1 MPPRGP
7 RFGRLFPERLGR
19 RAGDVLPP
27 RRPGLICWP
36 SYEGGGVQLHQPCGA
51 PWWVSTVHAR
61 LAGAMRIRGLIDTGA
76 MLALLDRDERWHKA
90 CVQAFAQILPSRELS
105 QASLFISSTSLYA
118 CRIGRPT

>member
-1 MPPRGP
+1 MC
-7 RFGRLFPERLGR
+7 
-19 RAGDVLPP
+19 V
-27 RRPGLICWP
+27 
-36 SYEGGGVQLHQPCGA
+36 
-51 PWWVSTVHAR
+51 
-61 LAGAMRIRGLIDTGA
+61 RGLIAAGA